1 VADPTLYLFD
11 GYNLLHA
18 GPFDDRRELVD
29 ALASFVATSGA
40 RGIAVFDGAGEDTEI
55 GRLYVRFTPDADALL
70 ERLAAGHRM
79 RERVL
84 LVSSDAT
91 VLGTAGREV
100 ANLTSQTFFRDLK
113 PAELPPAAPG
123 GLGDKLDDETRAKL
137 ERLRRG
143 E

>member
-1 VADPTLYLFD
+1 MADPTLYLFD

-18 GPFDDRRELVD
+18 WPRDEREALVD
-29 ALASFVATSGA
+29 TLASFVAMKGA
-40 RGIAVFDGAGEDTEI
+40 RGIVVFDGVGVDAERGP
-55 GRLYVRFTPDADALL
+55 LSVRFAPDADTLL
-70 ERLAAGHRM
+70 ERLAAQHRS

-100 ANLTSQTFFRDLK
+100 ANLSSATFLRELA
-113 PAELPPAAPG
+113 PAVVPPSAPG
-123 GLGDKLDDETRAKL
+123 GLGDKLDDETRLRL

-143 E
+143 H